1 MRELAKLTVNSLS
14 DMWKLRFSSAGLA
27 AIITVMVV
35 AQLFTFE
42 KFPDVIGQLLQ
53 TDDEVLINALAA
65 VVVIVEVTA
74 IPFLLFMPLSPA
86 MRLLSMI
93 SGWLTIAIWIGFI
106 TFGSVKASEAIN
118 SGVLGATLSVP
129 VGLWM
134 LPILVIFG
142 IWAGM
147 ISYRVFPRT
156 VR

>member
-1 MRELAKLTVNSLS
+1 M
-14 DMWKLRFSSAGLA
+14 
-27 AIITVMVV
+27 
-35 AQLFTFE
+35 
-42 KFPDVIGQLLQ
+42 IGQLLQ